1 MRFTGVKCYAERRP
15 LTMPE
20 LPEVETVRRDLRE
33 LRGET
38 FSSCRVNLPRIVT
51 TPGPRQFCRVL
62 KGRTIRDVKRRGK
75 YIIFSLDAGW
85 EFIVHLGM
93 TGALLFHTPLDP
105 AAKHTHAVFLF
116 ESGRELRYVDPRQFG
131 ELAVVPAGQYAPLKS
146 LARMGPEPLE
156 RSFTAGELAARLGT
170 SGKVKA
176 ALMDQ
181 ARIAG
186 IGNIYSDEM
195 LFRAGVNPLRPASS
209 LRPAEVAALHKA
221 MREVLRGAI
230 ARRGTSVDNFMDAR
244 GRPGRYQFHHMVY
257 GKEGEPC
264 RVCGAPIRRVKV
276 SGRSSYYCP
285 KCQPCG
291 EEGHVR

>member
-1 MRFTGVKCYAERRP
+1 
-15 LTMPE
+15 MPE

-38 FSSCRVNLPRIVT
+38 FSACRVSLPRLVT
-51 TPGPRQFCRVL
+51 APGPRRFCRL
-62 KGRTIRDVKRRGK
+62 LPGRTIQDVSRRGK
-75 YIIFSLDAGW
+75 YIIFSLDGGW
-85 EFIVHLGM
+85 EFVAHLGM
-93 TGALLFHTPLDP
+93 TGALLFHDPCDP
-105 AAKHTHAVFLF
+105 AAKHTHAVFRF
-116 ESGRELRYVDPRQFG
+116 KSGRELRYVDQRQFG

-156 RSFTAGELAARLGT
+156 RSFTADKLAARLAT
-170 SGKVKA
+170 SAKIKA

-181 ARIAG
+181 TRIAG

-195 LFRAGVNPLRPASS
+195 LFKAGINPLRPANS
-209 LRPAEVAALHKA
+209 LSPAEVAGLHRA

-244 GRPGRYQFHHMVY
+244 GRPGSYQFHHKVY
-257 GKEGEPC
+257 RKEGEPC
-264 RVCGAPIRRVKV
+264 PVCGTPITRVKV

-285 KCQPCG
+285 KCQP
-291 EEGHVR
+291 EKEGHVR